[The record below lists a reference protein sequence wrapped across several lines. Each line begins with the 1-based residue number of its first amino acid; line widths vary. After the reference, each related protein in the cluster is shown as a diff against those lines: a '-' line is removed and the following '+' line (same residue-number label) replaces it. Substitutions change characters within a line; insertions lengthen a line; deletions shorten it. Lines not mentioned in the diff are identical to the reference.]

1 MGGISLEK
9 NVCPWC
15 EGHPLLYEYHNREWG
30 IPVHDDKK
38 HFEFLSMEVMQCG
51 LSWLLALKKRKA
63 FNEAF
68 FDFDYLRVAAF
79 NEDDIQTALKTR
91 NMLRSER
98 KIRAVVNNARVFIK
112 IREEYGSFDNWIWS
126 FTDNKTYVY
135 KSHQYDCPATNDM
148 SDKISDCLKARGMR
162 YLGSITIYAYLQS
175 AGLINDH
182 WNGCDLYRYI
192 NENYPICI
200 MDD

>member
-1 MGGISLEK
+1 MEK

-112 IREEYGSFDNWIWS
+112 IREEYGSFDNGYGLLPIIKLT
-126 FTDNKTYVY
+126 FTKVINTIVRLPTICPI
-135 KSHQYDCPATNDM
+135 KSA
-148 SDKISDCLKARGMR
+148 IV
-162 YLGSITIYAYLQS
+162 
-175 AGLINDH
+175 
-182 WNGCDLYRYI
+182 
-192 NENYPICI
+192 
-200 MDD
+200 

>member
-1 MGGISLEK
+1 MEK

-79 NEDDIQTALKTR
+79 NEDDIQTARNSR
-91 NMLRSER
+91 NMETWWYHVER
-98 KIRAVVNNARVFIK
+98 RTCSNAHV
-112 IREEYGSFDNWIWS
+112 
-126 FTDNKTYVY
+126 T
-135 KSHQYDCPATNDM
+135 
-148 SDKISDCLKARGMR
+148 
-162 YLGSITIYAYLQS
+162 
-175 AGLINDH
+175 
-182 WNGCDLYRYI
+182 
-192 NENYPICI
+192 
-200 MDD
+200 